1 MFTRLRRASMARWV
15 LSARAQGANT
25 AACACVYMAWEIGLP
40 LQFAARLSDN
50 PTDAELVD
58 GCKRGN
64 VRAYERLYQLH
75 SARMKSLAFHLL
87 GSRADAED
95 AVQDTFLK
103 VYRSVRAFE
112 GQSSLST
119 WVYRILI
126 NCCYDAMRRQ
136 QRRAEKPVNREFPSE
151 TKLPLRIALERALAQ
166 LNDRHRIVFLMF
178 EVEGLKHSEI
188 AGILEAPEGTCRS
201 WLFEAKRELKRILME
216 QNA

>member
-1 MFTRLRRASMARWV
+1 MGTP
-15 LSARAQGANT
+15 ANT
-25 AACACVYMAWEIGLP
+25 ALCACVYMAWETGLP
-40 LQFAARLSDN
+40 LQFAANLPDN
-50 PTDAELVD
+50 PTDAELAE

-64 VRAYERLYQLH
+64 LRAFERLYQLH
-75 SARMKSLAFHLL
+75 SGRMKSLAFHLL

-95 AVQDTFLK
+95 AVQEAFLK
-103 VYRSVRAFE
+103 VYRAVRGFE

-126 NCCYDAMRRQ
+126 NCCYDAMRKQ
-136 QRRAEKPVNREFPSE
+136 QRRAEKPVNRELSGE
-151 TKLPLRIALERALAQ
+151 TKLPLKIALERALAQ
-166 LNDRHRIVFLMF
+166 LNERQRIVFLMF

-201 WLFEAKRELKRILME
+201 WLFEAKRELKRLLMG